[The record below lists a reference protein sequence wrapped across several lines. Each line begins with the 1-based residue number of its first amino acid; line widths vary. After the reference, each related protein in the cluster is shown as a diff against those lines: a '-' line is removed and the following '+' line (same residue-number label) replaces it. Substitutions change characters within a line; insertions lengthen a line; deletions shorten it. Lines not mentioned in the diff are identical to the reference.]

1 MPENVLAERG
11 PVLRSALSRCIGIP
25 GEQFADEFWARA
37 ALLSPANDDFTDLF
51 SAAAVD
57 ELVGRRALRT
67 PFVRL
72 AHEGDVL
79 APARYT
85 ASGGFGA
92 EVSDQVSS
100 DKVLAEF
107 AAGATIVL
115 QGLHRLWPPLVDFT
129 RELVEELGHPAQVN
143 AYVTPPSSQGFS
155 PHYDTHD
162 VFVLQVSGEKH
173 WVIHAPVHPDPLKD
187 QVWTDHRAAVA
198 EAGRGT
204 PVIDRVLRPGDALYL
219 PRGWIHSATAL
230 GDTSIHLTV
239 GMSAYTRAD
248 IVDTLL
254 SLVGDSAALRASL
267 PMGIDVG
274 DPDQLR
280 PIVEATVTDL
290 VAALT
295 SEQDP
300 AGLAARRLGAR
311 FDRDTRPEPVAPLAT
326 LSAITALSEHTT
338 VRWRPSFGGR
348 IDIAGD
354 RVRLTARGTVL
365 SLPVEAAPAL
375 HALRTGDPVT
385 VGSLPG
391 LDLASALVVVRRL
404 LREGVVVTSP

>member
-1 MPENVLAERG
+1 MPENALAERG
-11 PVLRSALSRCIGIP
+11 PVLRSALSRCVNVP
-25 GEQFADEFWARA
+25 TDRFAREHWGRA
-37 ALLSPANDDFTDLF
+37 PLLSQANDDFSDLF
-51 SAAAVD
+51 SPASVD

-67 PFVRL
+67 PFVRM
-72 AHEGDVL
+72 AHEGTVL
-79 APARYT
+79 PPDRYT
-85 ASGGFGA
+85 GSAGFGA

-100 DKVLAEF
+100 DKVLAQL

-115 QGLHRLWPPLVDFT
+115 QGLHRMWPPLVDFT
-129 RELVEELGHPAQVN
+129 RQLVEELGHPAQVN

-198 EAGRGT
+198 DAGRGT

-239 GMSAYTRAD
+239 GLSAYTRAD
-248 IVDTLL
+248 VVDTLL

-267 PMGIDVG
+267 PLGIDVS

-280 PIVEATVTDL
+280 PIVEETVADL

-295 SEQDP
+295 AANP
-300 AGLAARRLGAR
+300 ATLSARRLGAR

-326 LSAITALSEHTT
+326 LSADTELTEHSR
-338 VRWRPSFGGR
+338 VRWRSAYGGR
-348 IDIAGD
+348 LETVGD
-354 RVRLTARGTVL
+354 RVRLTSRGTVL
-365 SLPVEAAPAL
+365 TLPVEAAAAL
-375 HALRTGDPVT
+375 HELRTGNPVA

-404 LREGVVVTSP
+404 LREGVVVTST

>member
-1 MPENVLAERG
+1 MPQDALTERG
-11 PVLRSALSRCIGIP
+11 PVLRSALSRCIDVP
-25 GEQFADEFWARA
+25 TEQFARDHWGRA
-37 ALLSPANDDFTDLF
+37 PLLSAAHDDYADLF
-51 SAAAVD
+51 SPAAVD
-57 ELVGRRALRT
+57 ELVGRRGLRT

-72 AHEGDVL
+72 AHEGSVL
-79 APARYT
+79 SAERFT

-115 QGLHRLWPPLVDFT
+115 QGLHRMWPPLVDFT
-129 RELVEELGHPAQVN
+129 RRLVDELGHPAQVN

-198 EAGRGT
+198 AAGAGQ

-239 GMSAYTRAD
+239 GMAAYTRAD
-248 IVDTLL
+248 VVDTLL
-254 SLVGDSAALRASL
+254 SLVGESEALRASL
-267 PMGIDVG
+267 PLGIDVS
-274 DPDQLR
+274 DPEQLR
-280 PIVEATVTDL
+280 PIVAEAVDALVTALSDAADP
-290 VAALT
+290 AAL
-295 SEQDP
+295 S
-300 AGLAARRLGAR
+300 ARRLGAR
-311 FDRDTRPEPVAPLAT
+311 FGRDTRPEPVAPLAT
-326 LSAITALSEHTT
+326 LSAITALSEHTR
-338 VRWRPSFGGR
+338 VRWRGSYGGTLTTA
-348 IDIAGD
+348 DD

-365 SLPVEAAPAL
+365 SLPVEAEPAL
-375 HALRTGDPVT
+375 RLLREGDPVA
-385 VGSLPG
+385 VGDLPG
-391 LDLASALVVVRRL
+391 LDLASALVVARRL
-404 LREGVVVTSP
+404 LREGVVVTSE